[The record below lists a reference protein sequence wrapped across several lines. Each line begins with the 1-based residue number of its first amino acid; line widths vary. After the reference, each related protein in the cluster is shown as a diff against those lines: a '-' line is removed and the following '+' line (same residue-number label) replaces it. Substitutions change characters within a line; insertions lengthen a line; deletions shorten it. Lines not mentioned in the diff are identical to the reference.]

1 MLDPGTHVEKERA
14 AADASVASTPFGKI
28 GPFASLR
35 IRNFRFLLAGS
46 LLFSVAGCIQGLGLN
61 WLVYKMTGS
70 GTILGSINMVL
81 SATALV
87 MIPLSWLTA
96 STTVN
101 LCS

>member
-1 MLDPGTHVEKERA
+1 MLDPETNVEKERVA
-14 AADASVASTPFGKI
+14 PDASVASTPIGKV

-70 GTILGSINMVL
+70 GTILGSINL
-81 SATALV
+81 LY
-87 MIPLSWLTA
+87 
-96 STTVN
+96 
-101 LCS
+101 